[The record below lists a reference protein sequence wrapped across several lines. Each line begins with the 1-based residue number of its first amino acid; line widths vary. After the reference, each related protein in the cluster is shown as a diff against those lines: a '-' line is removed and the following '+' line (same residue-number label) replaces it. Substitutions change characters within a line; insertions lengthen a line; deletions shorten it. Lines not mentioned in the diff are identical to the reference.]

1 MNLTS
6 ECYSAIAGGGAD
18 TVASFLAWLAQRH
31 RLGPQLSVL
40 DVGCGPG
47 RMFEAFQRAGWSVT
61 AMEPHPDFHE
71 AATQAALAA
80 GCTPPRRAGF
90 TDLEARSEFD
100 LITAINDS
108 FSHLLTAGQ
117 RGQALGRAFA
127 ALRPAGVLFLDVP
140 NFLWILK
147 NYRTPPEFRSSVPG
161 GEVILTREHEIDFHR
176 ATFTT
181 LENYRLLRVD
191 REQCVQM
198 RHVYSMT
205 SLPELEHELGVAGFT
220 ALESYGSY
228 AARAPERIE
237 GGRLLI
243 SAARPPR

>member
-18 TVASFLAWLAQRH
+18 AVAAFLAYLVRHH
-31 RLGPQLSVL
+31 RLGPPVRVL

-47 RMFEAFQRAGWSVT
+47 RMFEAFRALDWSVT
-61 AMEPHPDFHE
+61 AMEPHPEFHQ
-71 AATQAALAA
+71 AAIQAALAA
-80 GCTPPRRAGF
+80 GYAAPRRAGF

-108 FSHLLTAGQ
+108 FSHLLAAGE
-117 RGQALGRAFA
+117 RREALGRAFA

-161 GEVILTREHEIDFHR
+161 GKVVLTREHEIDFHS

-181 LENYRLLRVD
+181 LENYRLLRD
-191 REQCVQM
+191 GREQRVQM
-198 RHVYSMT
+198 RHVYAMT
-205 SLPELEHELGVAGFT
+205 SLPELAHELESAGFT
-220 ALESYGSY
+220 DLETYGSY
-228 AARAPERIE
+228 SARAPERIE
-237 GGRLLI
+237 VGRLLI
-243 SAARPPR
+243 SAVRPG

>member
-18 TVASFLAWLAQRH
+18 AVVAFLAWLAQRH
-31 RLGPQLSVL
+31 RLEPQLRLL

-47 RMFEAFQRAGWSVT
+47 RMFQAFQRAGWSVM
-61 AMEPHPDFHE
+61 AMEPHAEFHE
-71 AATQAALAA
+71 AASQAALAA
-80 GCTPPRRAGF
+80 GYTIPRRAGF
-90 TDLEARSEFD
+90 TELEARSEFD

-108 FSHLLTAGQ
+108 FSHLLTAGE
-117 RGQALGRAFA
+117 RGEALGRALA

-147 NYRTPPEFRSSVPG
+147 NYRNPPEFRSSVPG
-161 GEVILTREHEIDFHR
+161 GEVILTRDHEIDFHN

-181 LENYRLLRVD
+181 LERYRLLRGG
-191 REQCVQM
+191 REQRVQM
-198 RHVYSMT
+198 RHVYAMT
-205 SLPELEHELGVAGFT
+205 SLPELEHELGLAGFT
-220 ALESYGSY
+220 APETYGSY

-243 SAARPPR
+243 AAVRPR

>member
-18 TVASFLAWLAQRH
+18 TVAAFLAWLAQRH
-31 RLGPQLSVL
+31 RLEPQLRVL

-47 RMFEAFQRAGWSVT
+47 RMFEAFRNAGWSVT
-61 AMEPHPDFHE
+61 AMEPHPEFHE

-80 GCTPPRRAGF
+80 GYAAPRRAGF
-90 TDLEARSEFD
+90 ADLEARSEFD

-108 FSHLLTAGQ
+108 FSHLLTADE
-117 RGQALGRAFA
+117 RGEALGRAFA
-127 ALRPAGVLFLDVP
+127 ALRPAGVLLLDVP

-161 GEVILTREHEIDFHR
+161 GEVVLVREHEIDFHT

-181 LENYRLLRVD
+181 LERYRLLRD
-191 REQCVQM
+191 GHEQRVQM
-198 RHVYSMT
+198 RHVYAMT
-205 SLPELEHELGVAGFT
+205 SLPELAHEIGLAGFT
-220 ALESYGSY
+220 ALEAYGSY

-243 SAARPPR
+243 SAVRPR